1 MTLPEEST
9 KKSAILSQLDAEQE
23 IQKFVKAVSSYPAH
37 FASNPGITFEE
48 HLLHVI
54 EDARRMPGEQDSE
67 GI

>member
-1 MTLPEEST
+1 MTLPEKVT
-9 KKSAILSQLDAEQE
+9 KKSAVLSQFDAEQE

-54 EDARRMPGEQDSE
+54 EDAGRIPGQQDAD
-67 GI
+67 

>member
-1 MTLPEEST
+1 MTLPEKAT
-9 KKSAILSQLDAEQE
+9 QQSAVLSQFDAEQE

-54 EDARRMPGEQDSE
+54 EAAGRMPGQQDAD
-67 GI
+67 

>member
-9 KKSAILSQLDAEQE
+9 KKSASLSQFDAEQE

-37 FASNPGITFEE
+37 FASNPEITFEE

-54 EDARRMPGEQDSE
+54 EDASRMPGEQDSD
-67 GI
+67 